1 MKDIEYL
8 VSIYTNE
15 IITEDNQETFYILY
29 LLDDKGPYDINKAW
43 KLYLD
48 EFSAIKDATLT
59 DGMIGP
65 FASFEKLNQY
75 AFTLCERLNAARI
88 SLVSVSEYNTMLEST
103 QNTADFKRNLF
114 EEGNVLE
121 NVERKN
127 KKSGFLSRLFE

>member
-1 MKDIEYL
+1 MKEIESL
-8 VSIYTNE
+8 VGIYTNE
-15 IITEDNQETFYILY
+15 IVTDGNQETYYILY

-48 EFSAIKDATLT
+48 EFSALKDAVLS

-103 QNTADFKRNLF
+103 QNTTDFRRNLF
-114 EEGNVLE
+114 EEGNILE
-121 NVERKN
+121 NIERKN